1 MSIEEN
7 NPSEMN
13 EEIIEN
19 YLDASLLEL
28 MKSIEN

>member
-1 MSIEEN
+1 MSIEGN
-7 NPSEMN
+7 NPGEMN

-28 MKSIEN
+28 MTSVEN